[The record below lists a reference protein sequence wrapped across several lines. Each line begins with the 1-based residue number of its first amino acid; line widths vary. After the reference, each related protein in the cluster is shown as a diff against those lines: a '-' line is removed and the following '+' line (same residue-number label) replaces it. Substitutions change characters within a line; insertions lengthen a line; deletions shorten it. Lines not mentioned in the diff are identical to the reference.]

1 MQSNDPNS
9 KAQEGAWWGEGGAP
23 DRQAVPLRQ
32 RAREDAGAVLC
43 AACRVQSVCRRQR
56 AGRAPAAMATELL
69 LLASVLA
76 AAASGGA
83 EPWDVSESAWECAGG
98 EDSAEATEDWPSRL
112 QGLWVSQGCEP
123 PQEWGGPWSLR
134 SLLLESQPTAG
145 AGAGASVRATLVT
158 HVYVDE
164 WCALP
169 LYSVAVVAT
178 LLQERRQGDEG
189 NGEWSVRMDGATGCG
204 HSWEGVRRVL
214 GLCCAC
220 AFGRHAKPHR
230 ELTLYSRGQPQRGQG
245 GGEHDNVASRRH
257 AELV

>member
-1 MQSNDPNS
+1 M
-9 KAQEGAWWGEGGAP
+9 AT
-23 DRQAVPLRQ
+23 
-32 RAREDAGAVLC
+32 
-43 AACRVQSVCRRQR
+43 VQSLAGITRQFV
-56 AGRAPAAMATELL
+56 PEK
-69 LLASVLA
+69 A
-76 AAASGGA
+76 AAASHGTEAEPLPPAERGA
-83 EPWDVSESAWECAGG
+83 EPWDVSESAWECAGVD
-98 EDSAEATEDWPSRL
+98 DSAEATEDWPSRL
-112 QGLWVSQGCEP
+112 EGLWVSQGCEP

-145 AGAGASVRATLVT
+145 DGAGAGAGAGVSVRATLVT
-158 HVYVDE
+158 HVYADD

-189 NGEWSVRMDGATGCG
+189 DGEWSVRVDGATGCG

-230 ELTLYSRGQPQRGQG
+230 ELPLYSRGQQQRGQG
-245 GGEHDNVASRRH
+245 GGERDNVASRRH
-257 AELV
+257 AGQ